1 MPKRQGG
8 RKMNWLEQFKLNYEG
23 QSEEAKSLENLLKK
37 TYKGDAYVPWAV
49 IERLMYM
56 QDPQAELEAVRNED
70 GGLVHTDSDRNY
82 ILNKKVSKSAEKEI
96 FEESE
101 IETRMF
107 SHFVIVKG
115 KFLGVERIETY
126 PIQDSAYQP
135 LKVYDQNAVN
145 KSIQRA
151 KAKLASRLTGIGYK
165 LYEGS
170 DLQFE
175 DTPAT
180 TESTPVTEQGGKG
193 KGVKV
198 VQATP
203 KAEVKAEPVASVPT
217 KVETTSTQATP
228 IKESPSMVYAQEILD
243 NEAFEKGLAKVNI
256 NLQKTQGFTIAR
268 TESAEDIASKLSQ
281 IKTLDIFMNA
291 LRRQS
296 GIEVK

>member
-1 MPKRQGG
+1 
-8 RKMNWLEQFKLNYEG
+8 MNWLEQFKLNYEG

-82 ILNKKVSKSAEKEI
+82 ILNKKMSKSAEKEI

-115 KFLGVERIETY
+115 KFLGIERVETY

-135 LKVYDQNAVN
+135 LKIYDQNAVN

-180 TESTPVTEQGGKG
+180 TEPTPVTEQGGKG

-198 VQATP
+198 VQAAP
-203 KAEVKAEPVASVPT
+203 KAEVKEEPVVTVPT
-217 KVETTSTQATP
+217 KVETTNTQATP
-228 IKESPSMVYAQEILD
+228 ALAYAQEILD

-256 NLQKTQGFTIAR
+256 NLQKTQGFTISR
-268 TESAEDIASKLSQ
+268 IESAEGVASKLSQ

>member
-1 MPKRQGG
+1 
-8 RKMNWLEQFKLNYEG
+8 MNWLEQFKLNYEG
-23 QSEEAKSLENLLKK
+23 QSDEAKSLETTLKK
-37 TYKGDAYVPWAV
+37 TYKGDSYLPWAV

-56 QDPQAELEAVRNED
+56 QDPQAELEAERNSD
-70 GGLVHTDSDRNY
+70 GGLVHTDYDRNY
-82 ILNKKVSKSAEKEI
+82 ILNKKVSRTADKEVV
-96 FEESE
+96 EESE
-101 IETRMF
+101 VETRMF

-115 KFLGVERIETY
+115 KFLGVERTETY
-126 PIQDSAYQP
+126 PIQDNAYQP
-135 LKVYDQNAVN
+135 LKIYDQNAVN

-175 DTPAT
+175 DTPT
-180 TESTPVTEQGGKG
+180 NTQDSTPVTEQGGKG

-203 KAEVKAEPVASVPT
+203 KVAEPKVVDTPVVTVPT

-256 NLQKTQGFTIAR
+256 NLQKTQGFTITR
-268 TESAEDIASKLSQ
+268 TEFVTDIAEKLSQ

>member
-1 MPKRQGG
+1 
-8 RKMNWLEQFKLNYEG
+8 MNWLEQFKLNYEG
-23 QSEEAKSLENLLKK
+23 QSDEAKSLETTLKK
-37 TYKGDAYVPWAV
+37 TYKGDSYLPWAV

-82 ILNKKVSKSAEKEI
+82 ILNKKMSKSAEKEI

-101 IETRMF
+101 VETRMF

-115 KFLGVERIETY
+115 KFLGVERTETY
-126 PIQDSAYQP
+126 PIQDNAYQP
-135 LKVYDQNAVN
+135 LKIYDQNAVN

-175 DTPAT
+175 DTPT
-180 TESTPVTEQGGKG
+180 NTPDNTPVTEQGGKG

-198 VQATP
+198 IQATP
-203 KAEVKAEPVASVPT
+203 KVAEPKVVDTPVADAPVVQPQQA
-217 KVETTSTQATP
+217 ETVD
-228 IKESPSMVYAQEILD
+228 PSLAFAQEILA

-256 NLQKTQGFTIAR
+256 NLQKTQGFIIERKETVESIA
-268 TESAEDIASKLSQ
+268 EKLSQ
-281 IKTLDIFMNA
+281 IKTLPIFMNA

>member
-1 MPKRQGG
+1 
-8 RKMNWLEQFKLNYEG
+8 MNWLEQFKLNYEG

-70 GGLVHTDSDRNY
+70 GGLVHTDSDRNV
-82 ILNKKVSKSAEKEI
+82 IKNFKSSRSAEKEI
-96 FEESE
+96 LENSE

-135 LKVYDQNAVN
+135 LKIYDQNAVN

-180 TESTPVTEQGGKG
+180 PETTPVTEQGGKG
-193 KGVKV
+193 KGVKI
-198 VQATP
+198 VQAAP
-203 KAEVKAEPVASVPT
+203 KAEVKEEPAVKEPT
-217 KVETTSTQATP
+217 KVETVEAQKHQADDAT
-228 IKESPSMVYAQEILD
+228 IFAQEIRLV
-243 NEAFEKGLAKVNI
+243 EAFEKGLAKVNI
-256 NLQKTQGFTIAR
+256 NLQKTQGFTISR
-268 TESAEDIASKLSQ
+268 TETTEEIAAKLAQ
-281 IKTLDIFMNA
+281 IKTLNIFMNA